1 MRGLINDWL
10 RRLIGYGIVT
20 LGLILSIVQWVRIR
34 IFQRNQSRLRR
45 RYKITASTPVL
56 SYGDDVEKLIQTAA
70 THAGGNARFAMTSGS
85 TGNPKRTLYTKRRL
99 SSLKCTY
106 IDVFVRC
113 CWAMRIKRTS
123 LYVFS
128 SLEKD
133 DSLTSMLL
141 GEDGLPDYLSTL
153 QAPYR
158 VQCHPA
164 IQALASNYGTTAVR
178 LWILAIAN
186 PGVLYSTNPS
196 TLSSFFDELTS
207 QWQQST
213 RLINDWRTKPEAF
226 DCSTHKVA
234 RRLKS
239 RGSDDRLAQIA
250 NSGAPLTLQEI
261 APAVETYIS
270 WTGGYVTPFLDRLV
284 KYLPAERYRL
294 VPMYS
299 MSTETIETVTSF
311 HGDTITFLPL
321 ARRVLYEFIEETKK
335 DQPENL
341 ITVDQLEVGKA
352 YTMVV
357 SDPHGLR
364 RYQTGDLFLCR
375 RLVAGLPDLHFL
387 RRRDLEYS
395 FTGEKLTAEHVSTV
409 FQMLRK
415 EYSQLGADRFLS
427 CVPSQPLDESIP
439 HYKVFLIGEAGNS
452 SADFLSELGRRCD
465 QLLGLTNYE
474 YKSKRRSGRLG
485 EVRFMQVTS
494 GDFINQ
500 IGRSRQSNTWE
511 AQFKFLPL
519 YRRTWENDSHHD
531 S

>member
-1 MRGLINDWL
+1 MRGIINDCLRGLI
-10 RRLIGYGIVT
+10 RYGIVA
-20 LGLILSIVQWVRIR
+20 LGLILGIVQRVRISTFR
-34 IFQRNQSRLRR
+34 RNQSRLRR
-45 RYKITASTPVL
+45 RYKITASIPVL
-56 SYGDDVEKLIQTAA
+56 AYGADVEQSIQTAA
-70 THAGGNARFAMTSGS
+70 TQAGVNARFAKTSGS
-85 TGNPKRTLYTKRRL
+85 TGNPKRALYTKRRL
-99 SSLKCTY
+99 RSLKFAY

-128 SLEKD
+128 SLGND

-141 GEDGLPDYLSTL
+141 DEDGLPDYVSTL

-158 VQCHPA
+158 VQCHPE
-164 IQALASNYGTTAVR
+164 IQALASKYGATAVR
-178 LWILAIAN
+178 LWILAISN

-196 TLSSFFDELTS
+196 TLSSFFDELDT

-213 RLINDWRTKPEAF
+213 RLISDWGTKPAAF
-226 DCSTHKVA
+226 DRSAHRIA

-239 RGSDDRLAQIA
+239 RGSDDRLARIA

-261 APAVETYIS
+261 APAVETYVS
-270 WTGGYVTPFLDRLV
+270 WTGGYVKPFLDRLE

-294 VPMYS
+294 IPMYS
-299 MSTETIETVTSF
+299 MSTETIETMTSF
-311 HGDTITFLPL
+311 HGDTVAFLPL
-321 ARRVLYEFIEETKK
+321 ARSVLYEFIEETRK

-357 SDPHGLR
+357 SDSHGLR

-375 RLVAGLPDLHFL
+375 RMVAGLPDLHFL

-409 FQMLRK
+409 FQMLRD

-427 CVPSQPLDESIP
+427 CVPSQPPDESIP
-439 HYKVFLIGEAGNS
+439 HYKVFLVGEAGKG
-452 SADFLSELGRRCD
+452 SAVFLSELGRRCD
-465 QLLGLTNYE
+465 QLLGEMNCE

-485 EVRFMQVTS
+485 EVRLMQVTS

-500 IGRSRQSNTWE
+500 IGGSRQRNTWE

-519 YRRTWENDSHHD
+519 YRRTWERSDK
-531 S
+531 

>member
-34 IFQRNQSRLRR
+34 SFRSNQSRLRR
-45 RYKITASTPVL
+45 RYEITASTPVL
-56 SYGDDVEKLIQTAA
+56 PYGDDVEKLIQTAA
-70 THAGGNARFAMTSGS
+70 TQASGNARFAMTSGS
-85 TGNPKRTLYTKRRL
+85 TSHPKRTLYTKQRL
-99 SSLKCTY
+99 RSLKFAY

-113 CWAMRIKRTS
+113 CWAMRIKRSS

-128 SLEKD
+128 SLDKD

-141 GEDGLPDYLSTL
+141 DEDGIPDYLSTL

-158 VQCHPA
+158 LQCHPA
-164 IQALASNYGTTAVR
+164 IQALASDYGTTAVR

-196 TLSSFFDELTS
+196 TLSSFFDEITT

-213 RLINDWRTKPEAF
+213 RLIRDWCINRETF
-226 DCSTHKVA
+226 DRSVHMIV

-239 RGSDDRLAQIA
+239 RGSDDRLAHIA
-250 NSGAPLTLQEI
+250 NSGAPLTFQEI
-261 APAVETYIS
+261 APAVETYVS
-270 WTGGYVTPFLDRLV
+270 WTGGYVKPFLDRLAI
-284 KYLPAERYRL
+284 YLPAERYRL

-311 HGDTITFLPL
+311 HGDAVTFLPL
-321 ARRVLYEFIEETKK
+321 ARRVLYEFIEETRK
-335 DQPENL
+335 DQSQNL
-341 ITVDQLEVGKA
+341 ITIDQLEVGMA

-364 RYQTGDLFLCR
+364 RYQTGDLFLCKR
-375 RLVAGLPDLHFL
+375 MVAGLPDLHFL

-409 FQMLRK
+409 FQMLRE
-415 EYSQLGADRFLS
+415 EYSQLGTDRFLS
-427 CVPSQPLDESIP
+427 CVPSQPLEESIP
-439 HYKVFLIGEAGNS
+439 HYKVFLIGEGGNG

-465 QLLGLTNYE
+465 QLLGLTNCE
-474 YKSKRRSGRLG
+474 YKSKRQSGRLG
-485 EVRFMQVTS
+485 EVRLMQVTS

-500 IGRSRQSNTWE
+500 IGGPRQSNTWE

-519 YRRTWENDSHHD
+519 YRRTWENDSHQD